1 MKNKHSNMGNA
12 NLPTYNTLKEI
23 IVTGTKAGGDKK
35 QYVFLDKNKQECER
49 SFNQTWA
56 EMSALGTYFSIN
68 GLNGKKKIAIIGENC
83 YEWMITYYATLVG
96 GNITVPMDCKLPA
109 EDLADQLIR
118 CDCDAV
124 VYSKKFA
131 KFAEQIKLTLLIF
144 TQSSLNF
151 FNLFSLFG
159 LSVLALV
166 LFVSSA

>member
-96 GNITVPMDCKLPA
+96 GNITVPMDCKLSA

-118 CDCDAV
+118 CDCDALAFTEICAT
-124 VYSKKFA
+124 SFS
-131 KFAEQIKLTLLIF
+131 FLTLTEILGFKNLKCFGF
-144 TQSSLNF
+144 TPSSVFLAKISP
-151 FNLFSLFG
+151 FSLY
-159 LSVLALV
+159 
-166 LFVSSA
+166 SSQ